1 MSSKRLLL
9 SDLVRDSKI
18 NTEFLES
25 CIQHVFHE
33 AGRSLKQRL
42 VRREERWVRQRYLG
56 QGAYGTVYLEKR
68 EDGGTG
74 ELRAVKELK
83 KSVVPGHELDYAR
96 ELEAIM
102 KFSHPRYRHCF
113 VSSRGW
119 YEHQDSVFIT
129 MEFLEL
135 GDLQRYLTRPLPESQ
150 GQEITKQT
158 LEGLSFMHDNGFIHR
173 DLKPANIMV
182 VTKGPNWFV
191 KIADFGISRRRHQD
205 VTTLLTSK
213 RGTLGFAAPEALGV
227 ESDVTYSFPVD
238 MWSLGAVAY
247 RILTNASAF
256 SCLSNMFRYA
266 SGMLEFPEEKL
277 KFHNVSELGR
287 NFIIKLM
294 QPVPEDRLSA
304 AQAMLHPWF
313 TTPLLP
319 TVEDASDMS
328 DSTTDEE
335 VRDITDASMPS
346 KAWSS
351 DEHATIRTP
360 VSLTTKQ
367 YRQVSDPTMAS
378 KARSPDNTTVM
389 SAHRTDC
396 PISESNYE
404 APSVEDCTDDN
415 HESDPLPKLPGDSKW
430 VLDLEDDLDDDN
442 SSEGSTTQSGQDS
455 TEDSTPQTIP
465 LNQARPIDT
474 EESSETD
481 CTDKESEYE
490 SDTDLDAKRE
500 DTATPPHP
508 VDDAPK

>member
-1 MSSKRLLL
+1 
-9 SDLVRDSKI
+9 
-18 NTEFLES
+18 
-25 CIQHVFHE
+25 
-33 AGRSLKQRL
+33 
-42 VRREERWVRQRYLG
+42 
-56 QGAYGTVYLEKR
+56 
-68 EDGGTG
+68 
-74 ELRAVKELK
+74 
-83 KSVVPGHELDYAR
+83 
-96 ELEAIM
+96 M

-205 VTTLLTSK
+205 VTTLLTLK

-227 ESDVTYSFPVD
+227 ESDVTYSFSVD

-256 SCLSNMFRYA
+256 SYLSDMFRYA

-313 TTPLLP
+313 TTPLPP
-319 TVEDASDMS
+319 TVEDASDM
-328 DSTTDEE
+328 
-335 VRDITDASMPS
+335 
-346 KAWSS
+346 
-351 DEHATIRTP
+351 
-360 VSLTTKQ
+360 
-367 YRQVSDPTMAS
+367 
-378 KARSPDNTTVM
+378 
-389 SAHRTDC
+389 
-396 PISESNYE
+396 
-404 APSVEDCTDDN
+404 
-415 HESDPLPKLPGDSKW
+415 
-430 VLDLEDDLDDDN
+430 
-442 SSEGSTTQSGQDS
+442 
-455 TEDSTPQTIP
+455 
-465 LNQARPIDT
+465 
-474 EESSETD
+474 
-481 CTDKESEYE
+481 
-490 SDTDLDAKRE
+490 
-500 DTATPPHP
+500 
-508 VDDAPK
+508 